1 MAYLNFVSNRVKSY
15 ELLNKDVEV
24 ARFSI
29 DSATESVVDFQWGTS
44 GIRPIGF
51 SDVTSFISSRKAPS
65 NRAHIKG
72 VLRALG
78 ADTLTGYLD
87 VVHAL
92 SVNDTFWVR
101 RVGEDVTWAEAN
113 LYDNELNEAISRIAF
128 EGGLVG
134 QDLDLSTPSPEPSLD
149 GSFAKCVIR
158 RDGRLYIMKAP
169 TSEESGERWHPW
181 SEVMAYQ
188 VASAMGVRA
197 VPYSLVDR
205 VSKRT
210 GERMTATI
218 CPLFTSVDVGYAP
231 ARRWLSKPFA
241 DFAELLV
248 AYASVGSEDAF
259 REMVILDA
267 LTLNV
272 DRHMGNHGILFDTD
286 TLRPIGMAPV
296 FDNNL
301 SFCPRCVDDP
311 TGGFYAHARE
321 NCRPAIGSDFL
332 LVARAAMTE
341 QIAGRVEGMTSFEF
355 DRGELRGMP
364 EGRIETLEALVRTQA
379 RALLNPEGGDFNLT
393 SQRERD
399 LAWQLEGWSD
409 EPTGSKQDLEGIISD
424 VTGREMGP
432 PPSGKTLRELGLER

>member
-1 MAYLNFVSNRVKSY
+1 MPYFNFTAGKLKTY
-15 ELLNKDVEV
+15 ELLNKDMVI

-29 DSATESVVDFQWGTS
+29 DATTDSVVDFQWGTS
-44 GIRPIGF
+44 GVRPIGF

-113 LYDNELNEAISRIAF
+113 LYDNELNEAVSRIAF

-169 TSEESGERWHPW
+169 TSEDSGERWHPW

-210 GERMTATI
+210 GERMTATV
-218 CPLFTSVDVGYAP
+218 CPLFTSADVGYAP

-241 DFAELLV
+241 DFAELLG
-248 AYASVGSEDAF
+248 AYASVGSADAF
-259 REMVILDA
+259 REMVVLDA

-332 LVARAAMTE
+332 LVARAAMTG
-341 QIAGRVEGMTSFEF
+341 QISRRVEGMTSFEF

-364 EGRIETLEALVRTQA
+364 EGRIETLEAVVWAQA
-379 RALLNPEGGDFNLT
+379 RALLDPNGGDFNLA
-393 SQRERD
+393 SQRERE
-399 LAWQLEGWSD
+399 LAWQLDGWSD
-409 EPTGSKQDLEGIISD
+409 DSHVGEYDLAEMISD
-424 VTGREMGP
+424 VTPRAAEP
-432 PPSGKTLRELGLER
+432 DCPNDHSRCRDRA